1 MRENEDR
8 KEYSKMAENTTQ
20 KNEEFLK
27 ELAILVYGMNIQ
39 QLAEEITRIVNEEA
53 QQNEYA
59 NE

>member
-1 MRENEDR
+1 
-8 KEYSKMAENTTQ
+8 MAENTTQ